1 MTKKLKLVFSND
13 SNLIINLNDSITAT
27 KLARMSKH
35 LQRVPLRFCNF
46 DSPFSHTPEI
56 IIKQL
61 LENAN
66 LLNIDIDQNQ
76 LDNQLYL
83 NALHQIYER
92 GYNGDKIWLEFHES
106 IHMKETIN
114 SGKIPNTCSIDYREM
129 SGPLAQKY
137 SMEELLTCQ
146 LNFAAGDCFVS
157 FSELGK
163 TPYDYQRDGEPDNI
177 NRIVQLAKPM
187 KNLTF
192 RIRIALTDIDRS
204 ISQQDQ
210 LKFDNWFKPYK
221 NDWCNHWALPDWSI
235 SQILG
240 GIKVGEINDVG
251 ILIDN
256 LKNNIKPNKLFLI
269 ND

>member
-13 SNLIINLNDSITAT
+13 SSLIINLNDSITAT
-27 KLARMSKH
+27 KLADMSKH
-35 LQRVPLRFCNF
+35 LQRVPLRFCNY
-46 DSPFSHTPEI
+46 DSPFSHTSEI

-106 IHMKETIN
+106 IHMIEAVN
-114 SGKIPNTCSIDYREM
+114 SGKIPAICHLDYREI
-129 SGPLAQKY
+129 SGLLAKKY
-137 SMEELLTCQ
+137 SYQELLTCQ
-146 LNFAAGDCFVS
+146 STFVVGDCFVS

-163 TPYDYQRDGEPDNI
+163 TPYTYWRDGEPNDI
-177 NRIVQLAKPM
+177 NRLIELAKPM
-187 KNLTF
+187 
-192 RIRIALTDIDRS
+192 IRLNFKISIALADIAMT
-204 ISQQDQ
+204 ICQQDQ
-210 LKFDNWFKPYK
+210 LEFDNWFNLYK
-221 NDWCNHWALPDWSI
+221 NDWCNHWSLPDWTI
-235 SQILG
+235 SQIRG
-240 GIKVGEINDVG
+240 GIKIGKINEID

-256 LKNNIKPNKLFLI
+256 LKNNHRPAKLILI